1 METVK
6 VKLYKNVKVDPTYKH
21 LVKFDSSAS
30 VDYTMNKANIVK
42 IGQKEAI
49 RFDTS
54 KENDFPSYYDFTT
67 CKYVEID
74 VNSMPSK
81 IYAFITQVDYDNPKT
96 ILIHYDI
103 DYYNTYCIN
112 NFGSLSSAFIERSG
126 LYDADEDNIKQSD
139 SALPAGEPSILRKSN
154 LLVKEMTPSVL
165 IYYRALQ
172 GSAGGVSLNK
182 YTVKDDQGQNKS
194 VNYTLKD
201 QLSTDANQEQI
212 SGSYKDITANKL
224 DSAKVNTNLDP
235 NANQTS
241 ELKYKQVSYDQAGLV
256 SLFNDDALWSASG
269 STIVGAELREGA
281 PDTEN
286 VDKDGSYDVS
296 FTSDESITDAKL
308 PDYLHKKPFLNYK
321 IESRFGSL
329 DVDPAQIKA
338 DMISVKGYDSVLP
351 HSHTIWRVE
360 GLPASSWNGSTTFV
374 DTQDRGIDLFVDGS
388 FGHFYSQRNRIN
400 AKISNFI
407 RSYNAKFDS
416 LYASF
421 ATQVL
426 ATQNGNKAQKAGY
439 NNSKF
444 ARQATLK
451 ASNQTAL
458 QNMDNSNETA
468 TTNLNRSN
476 STSVSNFE
484 AQTAMQQA
492 NLARSNE
499 KSIDTLDNNLQLTN
513 RNLDNSYNTQTN
525 DIKISFDEQ
534 LADSALGSL
543 TDIIG
548 KAPGQAIMAMLNG
561 ILTGGINAA
570 TAKAKLDNTIN
581 GTGATAPA
589 GERTRAKDTND
600 NQKTNL
606 NLTQQAQVDNLSES
620 RKVGESNLN
629 ASNQT
634 SLDNLASTQNTAKT
648 NLTNSQQTSLNNQKI
663 SLDSELASLENSLN
677 LAIVNLYTSMDSK
690 VKSFLPSMIA
700 EAENFMNELAA
711 EIADY
716 QGNTDRVSSG
726 AGFAYESLKN
736 YQISLNVYT
745 VNDSTLKKAENY
757 AKNFGIAINQTRS
770 LQDFFTA
777 ETAKLTTNGFA
788 NKEFY
793 LKTQNARLYFEN
805 APIQAETA
813 ISDSLNNGCY
823 IQITGTS
830 DDSDDDDD
838 E

>member
-6 VKLYKNVKVDPTYKH
+6 VKLYKNVKLDPTYKH

-30 VDYTMNKANIVK
+30 ADYTMTKANLVK

-74 VNSMPSK
+74 VNSTPSK

-103 DYYNTYCIN
+103 DYYNTYCVN
-112 NFGSLSSAFIERSG
+112 NFGNLSSAFIERSG

-139 SALPAGEPSILRKSN
+139 SALPAGEPSVLRKSN
-154 LLVKEMTPSVL
+154 LLVKRMTPSIL

-172 GSAGGVSLNK
+172 GSAGGVSLDK
-182 YTVKDDQGQNKS
+182 YTIKDDQGQNKS

-201 QLSTDANQEQI
+201 QLSTSDSQQI
-212 SGSYKDITANKL
+212 TGSYNDVNDHKL
-224 DSAKVNTNLDP
+224 DSAKVNANLDP

-241 ELKYKQVSYDQAGLV
+241 QLKYKQVRYDQAGMV

-269 STIVGAELREGA
+269 STIVGAELREGIG
-281 PDTEN
+281 DIN
-286 VDKDGSYDVS
+286 DDGSYDVS
-296 FTSDESITDAKL
+296 FTSDETIGDAKL
-308 PDYLHKKPFLNYK
+308 PDYLHKKPFMAYK
-321 IESRFGSL
+321 VESRFGSL
-329 DVDPAQIKA
+329 DIDPAQIKA

-351 HSHTIWRVE
+351 HSHTIWRI
-360 GLPASSWNGSTTFV
+360 GGYPDSSWNGSTTFV
-374 DTQDRGIDLFVDGS
+374 DSQDRSIDLFVDGS

-426 ATQNGNKAQKAGY
+426 ATQNSNKLQKVAY

-444 ARQATLK
+444 AKQSTLK

-458 QNMDNSNETA
+458 QNLDNSNETA

-476 STSVSNFE
+476 STSVANFE
-484 AQTAMQQA
+484 SQTALQQA
-492 NLARSNE
+492 NLARTNE

-513 RNLDNSYNTQTN
+513 KNLDNSFNTQTN
-525 DIKISFDEQ
+525 DIKISFDQQ
-534 LADSALGSL
+534 LSDSALGSL
-543 TDIIG
+543 TNIIG
-548 KAPGQAIMAMLNG
+548 KAPGQAIMTMLNG

-570 TAKAKLDNTIN
+570 TAKAKLENAID
-581 GTGATAPA
+581 GTGAAAPA

-606 NLTQQAQVDNLSES
+606 NLTQQAQVDNLTDS

-634 SLDNLASTQNTAKT
+634 VLDNLAGTQNTTKT
-648 NLTNSQQTSLNNQKI
+648 NLTNSQQTALNNQQI
-663 SLDSELASLENSLN
+663 TLDSELASLENSLN
-677 LAIVNLYTSMDSK
+677 LAIVNLYTSMDAK
-690 VKSFLPSMIA
+690 VKSFLPGAIA

-716 QGNTDRVSSG
+716 QGNTDRVSAG
-726 AGFAYESLKN
+726 AGFAYDSLKN

-757 AKNFGIAINQTRS
+757 ANNFGIAINQTKS
-770 LQDFFTA
+770 LRDYFLA
-777 ETAKLTTNGFA
+777 DSAKLTSNGFVD
-788 NKEFY
+788 KEFY

-805 APIQAETA
+805 APLQAETA

-823 IQITGTS
+823 IQIDNST
-830 DDSDDDDD
+830 DD
-838 E
+838 

>member
-21 LVKFDSSAS
+21 LVKFDSNSAS
-30 VDYTMNKANIVK
+30 ADYTMTNANLVK

-67 CKYVEID
+67 LKYAEID
-74 VNSMPSK
+74 VNSTPSK

-103 DYYNTYCIN
+103 DYYNTYCVN
-112 NFGSLSSAFIERSG
+112 NFGNLSSAFIERSG

-139 SALPAGEPSILRKSN
+139 AALPAGEPSVLRKSN
-154 LLVKEMTPSVL
+154 LLVKEMTPSIL

-182 YTVKDDQGQNKS
+182 YSIKEDGQNKS

-201 QLSTDANQEQI
+201 QLSTSDSQQQI
-212 SGSYKDITANKL
+212 SGSYSDITANKL

-241 ELKYKQVSYDQAGLV
+241 ELKYKQVSYDQTGMV
-256 SLFNDDALWSASG
+256 SLFNDDDLWSASG

-286 VDKDGSYDVS
+286 INKDGSYDVS
-296 FTSDESITDAKL
+296 FKSDDVIDDAKL
-308 PDYLHKKPFLNYK
+308 PDYLHKKPFMTYK
-321 IESRFGSL
+321 VESRFGSL

-360 GLPASSWNGSTTFV
+360 GYPDSSWNGATTFV

-407 RSYNAKFDS
+407 RSYNAKFDAM
-416 LYASF
+416 YASF

-426 ATQNGNKAQKAGY
+426 ATQNSNKTQTAAY
-439 NNSKF
+439 NNGKF
-444 ARQATLK
+444 AKQSTLK

-468 TTNLNRSN
+468 STNLNRSN

-484 AQTAMQQA
+484 ALTAVQQA

-525 DIKISFDEQ
+525 DIKISFDQQ
-534 LADSALGSL
+534 LSDSALGSL
-543 TDIIG
+543 TEIIG
-548 KAPGQAIMAMLNG
+548 KAPGQAIMTMLNG

-606 NLTQQAQVDNLSES
+606 NLTQQAQVDNLTES

-634 SLDNLASTQNTAKT
+634 AVDNLASNQNTAKT

-663 SLDSELASLENSLN
+663 NLDSELASLENSLN
-677 LAIVNLYTSMDSK
+677 LAIVNLYTSMDAK
-690 VKSFLPSMIA
+690 LKSFLPSAIA

-716 QGNTDRVSSG
+716 QGNTDRVSAGS
-726 AGFAYESLKN
+726 GFAYDSLKN

-745 VNDSTLKKAENY
+745 IGDSALKKAKNY
-757 AKNFGIAINQTRS
+757 AKNFGIAINQTKS
-770 LQDFFTA
+770 LRDYFLA
-777 ETAKLTTNGFA
+777 DSAKLTTNGFVD
-788 NKEFY
+788 KEFY

-823 IQITGTS
+823 LQITGS
-830 DDSDDDDD
+830 SNDDDD

>member
-6 VKLYKNVKVDPTYKH
+6 VKLYKNVKLDPTYKH
-21 LVKFDSSAS
+21 LVKFDSKSAS
-30 VDYTMNKANIVK
+30 ADYTMDNANIVK

-54 KENDFPSYYDFTT
+54 KENNFPSYYDFTT
-67 CKYVEID
+67 CKYAEID
-74 VNSMPSK
+74 VNSTPSK

-103 DYYNTYCIN
+103 DYYNTYCVN
-112 NFGSLSSAFIERSG
+112 NFGNLSSAFIERSG

-139 SALPAGEPSILRKSN
+139 AALPAGEPSVLRKSI
-154 LLVKEMTPSVL
+154 LLVKEMTPSILV
-165 IYYRALQ
+165 YYRALQ

-182 YTVKDDQGQNKS
+182 YTIKEDGQNKS

-201 QLSTDANQEQI
+201 QLSTTDSQEQI
-212 SGSYKDITANKL
+212 SGSYKDVTANKL
-224 DSAKVNTNLDP
+224 DSAKVNTALDP
-235 NANQTS
+235 NANQKS
-241 ELKYKQVSYDQAGLV
+241 ELKYKQVRYDQTGLV

-286 VDKDGSYDVS
+286 VDENGSYDVS
-296 FTSDESITDAKL
+296 FKSGDVISDAKL
-308 PDYLHKKPFLNYK
+308 PDYLHKKPFMAYK
-321 IESRFGSL
+321 LESRFGSL
-329 DVDPAQIKA
+329 DVDPAQINA
-338 DMISVKGYDSVLP
+338 NMISVKGYDSVLP

-360 GLPASSWNGSTTFV
+360 GYPDSSWNGSTTFV

-388 FGHFYSQRNRIN
+388 FGHFYSQRNRLN

-407 RSYNAKFDS
+407 RSFNAKFDS

-426 ATQNGNKAQKAGY
+426 ATQNGNKVQKAAY

-444 ARQATLK
+444 AKQATLK
-451 ASNQTAL
+451 ANNQTAL

-513 RNLDNSYNTQTN
+513 KNLDNSYNTQTN
-525 DIKISFDEQ
+525 DIKISFDQQ
-534 LADSALGSL
+534 LSDSALGSL
-543 TDIIG
+543 TEIIG
-548 KAPGQAIMAMLNG
+548 KAPGQAIMTMLNG

-606 NLTQQAQVDNLSES
+606 NLTQQAQVDNLTDS

-634 SLDNLASTQNTAKT
+634 AIDNLASNQNTAKT

-677 LAIVNLYTSMDSK
+677 LAIVNLYTSMDAK
-690 VKSFLPSMIA
+690 LKSFLPSAIA
-700 EAENFMNELAA
+700 EAENFMADLAA

-726 AGFAYESLKN
+726 AGFAYDSLKN
-736 YQISLNVYT
+736 YQISLNIYT
-745 VNDSTLKKAENY
+745 VNDSTLKKAKNY
-757 AKNFGIAINQTRS
+757 AKNFGIAINQTKS
-770 LQDFFTA
+770 LRDYFLA
-777 ETAKLTTNGFA
+777 DSAKLTTNGFVD
-788 NKEFY
+788 KEFY

-823 IQITGTS
+823 LQITGS
-830 DDSDDDDD
+830 SNDDDD

>member
-1 METVK
+1 METVT

-21 LVKFDSSAS
+21 LVKFDSKSAS
-30 VDYTMNKANIVK
+30 ADYTMKNANIVK

-67 CKYVEID
+67 CKYAEID
-74 VNSMPSK
+74 VNSTPSK
-81 IYAFITQVDYDNPKT
+81 IYAFITQVDYNNPKT

-103 DYYNTYCIN
+103 DYYNTYCVN
-112 NFGSLSSAFIERSG
+112 NYSGLSLAFIERSG

-139 SALPAGEPSILRKSN
+139 SSLPAGEPSVLRKSN
-154 LLVKEMTPSVL
+154 LLVKNMSPSIL

-194 VNYTLKD
+194 FNYTLKD
-201 QLSTDANQEQI
+201 QLSTNDSQQI
-212 SGSYKDITANKL
+212 TGSYNDVSDHKL
-224 DSAKVNTNLDP
+224 DSAKVNTKLNP

-241 ELKYKQVSYDQAGLV
+241 ELKYKQVSYDQAGMV

-281 PDTEN
+281 PDIDN

-296 FTSDESITDAKL
+296 FTSDSVNNDFKL
-308 PDYLHKKPFLNYK
+308 PAYLHKKPFMNYK

-329 DVDPAQIKA
+329 DVDPAQINA
-338 DMISVKGYDSVLP
+338 DNISVKGYDSVLP

-360 GLPASSWNGSTTFV
+360 GYPDSSWNGSTTFV
-374 DTQDRGIDLFVDGS
+374 DSQDRGIDLFVDGS

-426 ATQNGNKAQKAGY
+426 ATQNGNKAQKAAY
-439 NNSKF
+439 DNSKF
-444 ARQATLK
+444 AKQATLK

-458 QNMDNSNETA
+458 HNLDNSNEAA

-476 STSVSNFE
+476 STSVSNFQ
-484 AQTAMQQA
+484 AQTALQQA

-513 RNLDNSYNTQTN
+513 KNLDNSYNTQTN
-525 DIKISFDEQ
+525 DIKISFDQQ
-534 LADSALGSL
+534 LSDSALGSL
-543 TDIIG
+543 TEIIG
-548 KAPGQAIMAMLNG
+548 KAPGQAIMTMLNG

-606 NLTQQAQVDNLSES
+606 NLTQQAQVDNLTDS

-634 SLDNLASTQNTAKT
+634 AIDNLAATQNTTKT
-648 NLTNSQQTSLNNQKI
+648 NLTNSQQTALNNQQV
-663 SLDSELASLENSLN
+663 SLDAELASLQNSLN
-677 LAIVNLYTSMDSK
+677 LAIVNLYTSMDAK
-690 VKSFLPSMIA
+690 VKSFLPGAIA
-700 EAENFMNELAA
+700 EAENFMNDLAA

-716 QGNTDRVSSG
+716 SGTNDRVSSG
-726 AGFAYESLKN
+726 AGFAYDSLKN

-757 AKNFGIAINQTRS
+757 AKNFGIAINQTKS
-770 LQDFFTA
+770 LRDYFLA
-777 ETAKLTTNGFA
+777 DSAKLTTNGFVD
-788 NKEFY
+788 KEFY

-805 APIQAETA
+805 APIEAETA

-823 IQITGTS
+823 LQISGSS
-830 DDSDDDDD
+830 D

>member
-6 VKLYKNVKVDPTYKH
+6 VKLYKNVKLDPTYKH
-21 LVKFDSSAS
+21 LVKFNSKSAS
-30 VDYTMNKANIVK
+30 ADYIMNNANIVK

-54 KENDFPSYYDFTT
+54 KENDFSSSYYDFTT
-67 CKYVEID
+67 CKYAEID
-74 VNSMPSK
+74 VNSTPSK
-81 IYAFITQVDYDNPKT
+81 IYAFITQVDYVNPKT

-103 DYYNTYCIN
+103 DYYNTYCVG
-112 NFGSLSSAFIERSG
+112 NFSGLSSAFIERSG
-126 LYDADEDNIKQSD
+126 LFDADEDTIKQSD
-139 SALPAGEPSILRKSN
+139 PSLPAGEPSVLRKSN
-154 LLVKEMTPSVL
+154 LLVKNMAPSVL

-172 GSAGGVSLNK
+172 GSAGGVSLDK
-182 YTVKDDQGQNKS
+182 YAVKGDGQNKS
-194 VNYTLKD
+194 TNYTLKD
-201 QLSTDANQEQI
+201 QLSTEGNQEQI
-212 SGSYKDITANKL
+212 SGSYKDVTADKL
-224 DSAKVNTNLDP
+224 DSAKVNTKLDP

-241 ELKYKQVSYDQAGLV
+241 QLKFKQVAYNQAGLV

-269 STIVGAELREGA
+269 STIVGAELREGIGNIN
-281 PDTEN
+281 D
-286 VDKDGSYDVS
+286 DGSYDVT
-296 FTSDESITDAKL
+296 FTGDSLNVDAKL
-308 PDYLHKKPFLNYK
+308 PEYLHKKPFMNYK

-329 DVDPAQIKA
+329 DVDPAQLKA

-351 HSHTIWRVE
+351 HSHTIWRIE
-360 GLPASSWNGSTTFV
+360 GLPDSSWNGSTTFV
-374 DTQDRGIDLFVDGS
+374 DSQDRGIDLFVDGS

-407 RSYNAKFDS
+407 RSYNAKLES

-426 ATQNGNKAQKAGY
+426 AAQNSNKVQKATY
-439 NNSKF
+439 TNSKF
-444 ARQATLK
+444 AKQSTLK

-458 QNMDNSNETA
+458 QNLDNSNETA
-468 TTNLNRSN
+468 TTNLTRSN
-476 STSVSNFE
+476 STAVSNFQ
-484 AQTAMQQA
+484 AQTALQQA

-513 RNLDNSYNTQTN
+513 RNLENSYNTQTN
-525 DIKISFDEQ
+525 DIKISFDQQ
-534 LADSALGSL
+534 LSDSALGSL
-543 TDIIG
+543 TEIIG

-581 GTGATAPA
+581 GTGANAPA

-606 NLTQQAQVDNLSES
+606 NLTQQAQVDNLTDS

-629 ASNQT
+629 ASTQT
-634 SLDNLASTQNTAKT
+634 ALDNLANTQNTTKT
-648 NLTNSQQTSLNNQKI
+648 NLTNTQQTALNNQQI
-663 SLDSELASLENSLN
+663 ELDAELASLENSLN

-690 VKSFLPSMIA
+690 VKSFLPTAIA
-700 EAENFMNELAA
+700 EAENFMTELAA

-716 QGNTDRVSSG
+716 SGATDRVSSG
-726 AGFAYESLKN
+726 AGFAYDSLKN

-757 AKNFGIAINQTRS
+757 AKNFGIAINQTKS
-770 LQDFFTA
+770 LQDYFLA
-777 ETAKLTTNGFA
+777 DSAKLTANGFVD
-788 NKEFY
+788 KEFY

-805 APIQAETA
+805 APLQAENV

-830 DDSDDDDD
+830 D

>member
-1 METVK
+1 METVT
-6 VKLYKNVKVDPTYKH
+6 VKLYKNVKLDPTYKH
-21 LVKFDSSAS
+21 LVKFDSKSAS
-30 VDYTMNKANIVK
+30 ADYTMTNANLVK

-67 CKYVEID
+67 CKYAEID
-74 VNSMPSK
+74 VNSTPSK
-81 IYAFITQVDYDNPKT
+81 IYAFITQVDYNNPKT

-112 NFGSLSSAFIERSG
+112 NYSGLSSAFIERSG

-139 SALPAGEPSILRKSN
+139 SSLPAGEPSVLRKSN
-154 LLVKEMTPSVL
+154 LLVKSMTPSVL

-172 GSAGGVSLNK
+172 GSAGGVSLDK
-182 YTVKDDQGQNKS
+182 YTVKDDQGQNKT

-201 QLSTDANQEQI
+201 QLSTGANQEQI
-212 SGSYKDITANKL
+212 TGNYNDVTANKL
-224 DSAKVNTNLDP
+224 DSAKVNTALEP

-241 ELKYKQVSYDQAGLV
+241 ELKYKQVAYNQAGMV

-281 PDTEN
+281 PDTET
-286 VDKDGSYDVS
+286 VDKDGGYDVN
-296 FTSDESITDAKL
+296 FKSDDVITDAKL
-308 PDYLHKKPFLNYK
+308 PDYLHKKPFMNYK

-329 DVDPAQIKA
+329 DVDPAQINA

-360 GLPASSWNGSTTFV
+360 GYPDSSWNGSTTFV

-426 ATQNGNKAQKAGY
+426 ATQNSNKTQKVAY

-444 ARQATLK
+444 AKQSTLK

-458 QNMDNSNETA
+458 QNLDNSNETA

-476 STSVSNFE
+476 STSVSNFQ
-484 AQTAMQQA
+484 AQTALQQA
-492 NLARSNE
+492 NLSRSNE

-513 RNLDNSYNTQTN
+513 KNLDNSYNTQTN
-525 DIKISFDEQ
+525 DIKISFDQQ
-534 LADSALGSL
+534 LSDSALGSL
-543 TDIIG
+543 TEIIG
-548 KAPGQAIMAMLNG
+548 KAPGQAIMTMLNG

-581 GTGATAPA
+581 GTGAAAPA

-606 NLTQQAQVDNLSES
+606 NLTQQAQVDNLADS

-634 SLDNLASTQNTAKT
+634 SVDNLAATQNTTKT
-648 NLTNSQQTSLNNQKI
+648 NLTNTQQTALNNQQV
-663 SLDSELASLENSLN
+663 SLDAELASLQNSLN
-677 LAIVNLYTSMDSK
+677 LAIVNLYTSMDTK
-690 VKSFLPSMIA
+690 VKSFLPGAIA
-700 EAENFMNELAA
+700 EAENFMNDLAA

-716 QGNTDRVSSG
+716 SGNTDRVSSG
-726 AGFAYESLKN
+726 AGFAYDSLKN

-745 VNDSTLKKAENY
+745 VNDATLKKAENY
-757 AKNFGIAINQTRS
+757 AKNFGIAINQTKS
-770 LQDFFTA
+770 LRDYFLVDEAKT
-777 ETAKLTTNGFA
+777 KLTTKGFVD
-788 NKEFY
+788 KEFY

-805 APIQAETA
+805 APIQAETT

-823 IQITGTS
+823 IQIDNST
-830 DDSDDDDD
+830 D

>member
-1 METVK
+1 METVT

-21 LVKFDSSAS
+21 LVKFDSKSAS
-30 VDYTMNKANIVK
+30 ADYTMKNANIVK

-67 CKYVEID
+67 CKYAEID
-74 VNSMPSK
+74 VNSTPSK
-81 IYAFITQVDYDNPKT
+81 IYAFITQVDYNNPKT

-103 DYYNTYCIN
+103 DYYNTYCVN
-112 NFGSLSSAFIERSG
+112 NYSGLSLAFIERSG

-139 SALPAGEPSILRKSN
+139 SSLPAGEPSVLRKSN
-154 LLVKEMTPSVL
+154 LLVKNMSPSIL

-194 VNYTLKD
+194 FNYTLKD
-201 QLSTDANQEQI
+201 QLSTNDSQQI
-212 SGSYKDITANKL
+212 TGSYNDVSDHKL
-224 DSAKVNTNLDP
+224 DSAKVNTNLNP

-241 ELKYKQVSYDQAGLV
+241 ELKYKQVSYDQAGMV

-281 PDTEN
+281 PDIDN

-296 FTSDESITDAKL
+296 FTSDSVNNDFKL
-308 PDYLHKKPFLNYK
+308 PAYLHKKPFMNYK

-329 DVDPAQIKA
+329 DVDPAQINA
-338 DMISVKGYDSVLP
+338 DNISVKGYDSVLP

-360 GLPASSWNGSTTFV
+360 GYPDSSWNGSTTFV
-374 DTQDRGIDLFVDGS
+374 DSQDRGIDLFVDGS

-426 ATQNGNKAQKAGY
+426 ATQNGNKAQKAAY
-439 NNSKF
+439 DNSKF
-444 ARQATLK
+444 AKQATLK

-458 QNMDNSNETA
+458 HNLDNSNEAA

-476 STSVSNFE
+476 STSVSNFQ
-484 AQTAMQQA
+484 AQTALQQA

-513 RNLDNSYNTQTN
+513 KNLDNSYNTQTN
-525 DIKISFDEQ
+525 DIKISFDQQ
-534 LADSALGSL
+534 LSDSALGSL
-543 TDIIG
+543 TEIIG
-548 KAPGQAIMAMLNG
+548 KAPGQAIMTMLNG

-606 NLTQQAQVDNLSES
+606 NLTQQAQVDNLTDS

-634 SLDNLASTQNTAKT
+634 AIDNLAATQNTTKT
-648 NLTNSQQTSLNNQKI
+648 NLTNSQQTALNNQQV
-663 SLDSELASLENSLN
+663 SLDAELASLQNSLN
-677 LAIVNLYTSMDSK
+677 LAIVNLYTSMDAK
-690 VKSFLPSMIA
+690 VKSFLPGAIA
-700 EAENFMNELAA
+700 EAENFMNDLAA

-716 QGNTDRVSSG
+716 SGTNDRVSSG
-726 AGFAYESLKN
+726 AGFAYDSLKN

-757 AKNFGIAINQTRS
+757 AKNFGIAINQTKS
-770 LQDFFTA
+770 LRDYFLA
-777 ETAKLTTNGFA
+777 DSAKLTTNGFVD
-788 NKEFY
+788 KEFY

-805 APIQAETA
+805 APIEAETA

-823 IQITGTS
+823 LQISGSS
-830 DDSDDDDD
+830 D

>member
-1 METVK
+1 METVT
-6 VKLYKNVKVDPTYKH
+6 VKLYKNVKLDPTYKH

-30 VDYTMNKANIVK
+30 ADYTMNNANVVK

-54 KENDFPSYYDFTT
+54 TKNDFPSYYDFTT
-67 CKYVEID
+67 CKYAEID
-74 VNSMPSK
+74 VNSTPSK

-103 DYYNTYCIN
+103 DYFNTYCVN
-112 NFGSLSSAFIERSG
+112 NFNGLSSAFIERSG

-139 SALPAGEPSILRKSN
+139 PNLPSGEPTILRKSN
-154 LLVKEMTPSVL
+154 LLVKSMTPSII

-172 GSAGGVSLNK
+172 GSAGGVSLDK
-182 YTVKDDQGQNKS
+182 YTIKKDGQNKS
-194 VNYTLKD
+194 TNYTLKD

-212 SGSYKDITANKL
+212 SGSYKDVTADKL
-224 DSAKVNTNLDP
+224 DSAKVNTNLNP

-241 ELKYKQVSYDQAGLV
+241 QLKYKQVAYNQAGLV

-269 STIVGAELREGA
+269 STIVGAELREGIG
-281 PDTEN
+281 N
-286 VDKDGSYDVS
+286 VNNDGSYDVA
-296 FTSDESITDAKL
+296 FTGDSLNIDAKL
-308 PDYLHKKPFLNYK
+308 PDYLHKRPFMNYK
-321 IESRFGSL
+321 VESRFGSL
-329 DVDPAQIKA
+329 DIDPAQINA

-351 HSHTIWRVE
+351 HSHTIWRIE
-360 GLPASSWNGSTTFV
+360 GYPDSSWNGSTTFV

-426 ATQNGNKAQKAGY
+426 ATQNGNKLQKAAY

-444 ARQATLK
+444 AKQSTLK
-451 ASNQTAL
+451 ASNKTAL

-476 STSVSNFE
+476 STSVANFE
-484 AQTAMQQA
+484 AQTALQQA

-525 DIKISFDEQ
+525 DIKISFDQQ
-534 LADSALGSL
+534 LSDSALGSL
-543 TDIIG
+543 TNIIG
-548 KAPGQAIMAMLNG
+548 KAPGQAIMTMLNG

-570 TAKAKLDNTIN
+570 TAKAKLDNTVN

-606 NLTQQAQVDNLSES
+606 NLTQQAQVDNLTDS

-634 SLDNLASTQNTAKT
+634 SVDNLAANQNTAKT
-648 NLTNSQQTSLNNQKI
+648 NLTNSQQTSLNNQQI
-663 SLDSELASLENSLN
+663 ELDAELASLENSLN
-677 LAIVNLYTSMDSK
+677 LAIVNLYTSMDAK
-690 VKSFLPSMIA
+690 VKSFLPSAIA
-700 EAENFMNELAA
+700 EAENFMSELAA

-726 AGFAYESLKN
+726 SGFAYNSLKN

-757 AKNFGIAINQTRS
+757 AKNFGVAIIQTKS
-770 LQDFFTA
+770 LRDFFTA
-777 ETAKLTTNGFA
+777 ETAKLTTNGFVD
-788 NKEFY
+788 KEFY

-805 APIQAETA
+805 APIQAENI

-830 DDSDDDDD
+830 ND

>member
-1 METVK
+1 METVT

-21 LVKFDSSAS
+21 LVKFDSNSAS
-30 VDYTMNKANIVK
+30 ADYVMENANIVK

-67 CKYVEID
+67 LKYAEID
-74 VNSMPSK
+74 VDSTPSK
-81 IYAFITQVDYDNPKT
+81 IYAFITQVNYDNPKT
-96 ILIHYDI
+96 ILINYDI
-103 DYYNTYCIN
+103 DYYNTYCVN

-139 SALPAGEPSILRKSN
+139 PALPAGEPSILRKSN
-154 LLVKEMTPSVL
+154 LLVKEMTPSIL

-172 GSAGGVSLNK
+172 GSAGGVSLDK
-182 YTVKDDQGQNKS
+182 YTIKEDGQSKS

-201 QLSTDANQEQI
+201 QLSTSQEQL
-212 SGSYKDITANKL
+212 SGSYSDVTANKL
-224 DSAKVNTNLDP
+224 NSAKVNTNLDP

-241 ELKYKQVSYDQAGLV
+241 ELKYKQVAYNQAGMV

-286 VDKDGSYDVS
+286 VDRDGSYDVS
-296 FTSDESITDAKL
+296 FKSDDAIVDVKL
-308 PDYLHKKPFLNYK
+308 PDYLHKKPFMTYK

-329 DVDPAQIKA
+329 DVDPAQLNA
-338 DMISVKGYDSVLP
+338 DNISVKGYDSVLP

-360 GLPASSWNGSTTFV
+360 GCPDSSWNGATTFV

-407 RSYNAKFDS
+407 RSFNAKFDS

-426 ATQNGNKAQKAGY
+426 ATQNGNKLQKAAYDNG
-439 NNSKF
+439 KF
-444 ARQATLK
+444 AKQSTLK

-513 RNLDNSYNTQTN
+513 KNLDNSYNTQTN
-525 DIKISFDEQ
+525 DIKISFDQQ
-534 LADSALGSL
+534 LSDSALGSL
-543 TDIIG
+543 TEIIG
-548 KAPGQAIMAMLNG
+548 KAPGQAIMTMLNG

-570 TAKAKLDNTIN
+570 TAKAKLDNMIN

-589 GERTRAKDTND
+589 GERTRAKDTNE

-606 NLTQQAQVDNLSES
+606 NLTQQAQVDNLTES

-634 SLDNLASTQNTAKT
+634 AVDNLASNQNTAKT
-648 NLTNSQQTSLNNQKI
+648 NLTNTQQTSLNNQKI
-663 SLDSELASLENSLN
+663 SLDAELASLENSLN
-677 LAIVNLYTSMDSK
+677 LAIVNLYTSMDAK
-690 VKSFLPSMIA
+690 VKSFLPSAIA
-700 EAENFMNELAA
+700 EAQNFMADLAA

-716 QGNTDRVSSG
+716 QGNTDRVSAG
-726 AGFAYESLKN
+726 AGFAYDSLKN
-736 YQISLNVYT
+736 YQISLNIYT

-757 AKNFGIAINQTRS
+757 AKNFGIAINQTKS
-770 LQDFFTA
+770 LRDYFLA
-777 ETAKLTTNGFA
+777 DSAKLTTNGFVD
-788 NKEFY
+788 KEFY

-805 APIQAETA
+805 APIDAETA
-813 ISDSLNNGCY
+813 ISNSLNNGCY
-823 IQITGTS
+823 LQITGS
-830 DDSDDDDD
+830 SNDDDD

>member
-1 METVK
+1 METVT
-6 VKLYKNVKVDPTYKH
+6 VKLYQNVKVDPTYKH
-21 LVKFDSSAS
+21 LVKFDSKSAS
-30 VDYTMNKANIVK
+30 ADYTMKNANVVK

-67 CKYVEID
+67 LKYAEID
-74 VNSMPSK
+74 VDSTPSK

-103 DYYNTYCIN
+103 DYYNTYCV
-112 NFGSLSSAFIERSG
+112 NFGTLSSAFVERSG

-139 SALPAGEPSILRKSN
+139 PALPAGEPSVLRKSN
-154 LLVKEMTPSVL
+154 LLVKEMTPSIL

-172 GSAGGVSLNK
+172 GSAGGVSLDK
-182 YTVKDDQGQNKS
+182 YTLKEDGQSKS

-201 QLSTDANQEQI
+201 QLSTSQEQI
-212 SGSYKDITANKL
+212 SGSYSDVTANKL
-224 DSAKVNTNLDP
+224 DSAKVNTDLDP

-241 ELKYKQVSYDQAGLV
+241 QLKYKQVRYDQAGMV

-286 VDKDGSYDVS
+286 VDRDGSYDVS
-296 FTSDESITDAKL
+296 FKSDDIIADAKL
-308 PDYLHKKPFLNYK
+308 PDYLHKKPFMAYK
-321 IESRFGSL
+321 VESRFGSL
-329 DVDPAQIKA
+329 DVDPAQINA
-338 DMISVKGYDSVLP
+338 NNISVKGYDSVLP

-360 GLPASSWNGSTTFV
+360 GYPDSSWNGATTFV

-426 ATQNGNKAQKAGY
+426 ATQNGNKLQKAAYDNG
-439 NNSKF
+439 KF
-444 ARQATLK
+444 AKQSTLK

-468 TTNLNRSN
+468 TTNLSRSN

-525 DIKISFDEQ
+525 DIKISFDQQ
-534 LADSALGSL
+534 LSDSALGSL
-543 TDIIG
+543 TEIIG
-548 KAPGQAIMAMLNG
+548 KAPGQAIMTMLNG

-589 GERTRAKDTND
+589 GERTRAKDTNE

-606 NLTQQAQVDNLSES
+606 NLTQQAQVDNLTES

-634 SLDNLASTQNTAKT
+634 AVDNLASNQNTAKT
-648 NLTNSQQTSLNNQKI
+648 NLTNTQQTSLNNQQV
-663 SLDSELASLENSLN
+663 SLDAELASLENSLN
-677 LAIVNLYTSMDSK
+677 LAIVNLYTSMDAK
-690 VKSFLPSMIA
+690 VKSFLPSAIA
-700 EAENFMNELAA
+700 EAQNFMNELAA

-716 QGNTDRVSSG
+716 QGNTDRVSAG
-726 AGFAYESLKN
+726 AGFAYDSLKN
-736 YQISLNVYT
+736 YQISLNIYT

-757 AKNFGIAINQTRS
+757 AKNFGITINQTKS
-770 LQDFFTA
+770 LRDYFLA
-777 ETAKLTTNGFA
+777 DSAKLTTNGFVD
-788 NKEFY
+788 KEFY

-805 APIQAETA
+805 APIDAETA
-813 ISDSLNNGCY
+813 ISNSLNNGCY
-823 IQITGTS
+823 LQITGS
-830 DDSDDDDD
+830 SNDDDD

>member
-1 METVK
+1 METVT
-6 VKLYKNVKVDPTYKH
+6 VKLYKNVKLDPTYKH
-21 LVKFDSSAS
+21 LVKFDSNSAS
-30 VDYTMNKANIVK
+30 ADYTMKKANLVK

-67 CKYVEID
+67 CKYAEID
-74 VNSMPSK
+74 VNSTPSK

-103 DYYNTYCIN
+103 DYYNTYCVN
-112 NFGSLSSAFIERSG
+112 NFGNLSSAFIERSG
-126 LYDADEDNIKQSD
+126 LYDADEDNVKQSD
-139 SALPAGEPSILRKSN
+139 PALPAGEPSVLRKSN
-154 LLVKEMTPSVL
+154 LLVKEMTPSIL

-172 GSAGGVSLNK
+172 GSAGGVSLDK
-182 YTVKDDQGQNKS
+182 YTVKEDGQNKS

-201 QLSTDANQEQI
+201 QLSATDSQQQI
-212 SGSYKDITANKL
+212 TGSYNDLTGNKL
-224 DSAKVNTNLDP
+224 DSAKVDINLDQ
-235 NANQTS
+235 NANQVS
-241 ELKYKQVSYDQAGLV
+241 QLKYKQVSYDQAGLV
-256 SLFNDDALWSASG
+256 NLFNDDALWSASG
-269 STIVGAELREGA
+269 STIVGAELREGIGNIN
-281 PDTEN
+281 D
-286 VDKDGSYDVS
+286 DGSYDVS
-296 FTSDESITDAKL
+296 FTSDDTINDAKL
-308 PDYLHKKPFLNYK
+308 PDYLHKKPFMAYK
-321 IESRFGSL
+321 VESRFGSL

-360 GLPASSWNGSTTFV
+360 GYPDSSWNGSTTFV

-388 FGHFYSQRNRIN
+388 FGHFYSQRNRLN

-426 ATQNGNKAQKAGY
+426 ATQNGNKVQKAAY

-444 ARQATLK
+444 AKQSTLK

-458 QNMDNSNETA
+458 QNMDSSNETA

-476 STSVSNFE
+476 STSVANFE

-499 KSIDTLDNNLQLTN
+499 KSLDTLDNNLQLTN
-513 RNLDNSYNTQTN
+513 RNLDNSFNTQTN

-581 GTGATAPA
+581 GTGANAPA

-634 SLDNLASTQNTAKT
+634 ALDNLTSTQNTTKT

-677 LAIVNLYTSMDSK
+677 LAIVNLYTNMNAK
-690 VKSFLPSMIA
+690 LKSFLPSAIA

-716 QGNTDRVSSG
+716 SGNTDRVSAGS
-726 AGFAYESLKN
+726 GFAYDSLKN
-736 YQISLNVYT
+736 YQISLNIYT
-745 VNDSTLKKAENY
+745 VSDSTLKKAKNY
-757 AKNFGIAINQTRS
+757 AKTFGIAINQTKS
-770 LQDFFTA
+770 LRDYFLA
-777 ETAKLTTNGFA
+777 NSAKLTTNGFVDR
-788 NKEFY
+788 EFY

-805 APIQAETA
+805 APLQAETT

-830 DDSDDDDD
+830 DSD

>member
-30 VDYTMNKANIVK
+30 ADYTMTKANIVK
-42 IGQKEAI
+42 IDQKEAI

-54 KENDFPSYYDFTT
+54 KENNFPSYYDFTT
-67 CKYVEID
+67 LKYAEID
-74 VNSMPSK
+74 VNSTPSK

-103 DYYNTYCIN
+103 DYYNSYCVN
-112 NFGSLSSAFIERSG
+112 NFSNLSSAFIERSG
-126 LYDADEDNIKQSD
+126 LYDADEDNVKQSD
-139 SALPAGEPSILRKSN
+139 PALPAGEPSVLRKSN
-154 LLVKEMTPSVL
+154 LLVKSMTPSIL

-172 GSAGGVSLNK
+172 GSAGGVSLDK
-182 YTVKDDQGQNKS
+182 YTVKEDGQNKS
-194 VNYTLKD
+194 VKVNYTLKD

-212 SGSYKDITANKL
+212 SGSYNDLTGNKL

-241 ELKYKQVSYDQAGLV
+241 ELKYKQVSYDQAGMV

-269 STIVGAELREGA
+269 STIVGAELREGIGNIN
-281 PDTEN
+281 D
-286 VDKDGSYDVS
+286 DGSYDVS
-296 FTSDESITDAKL
+296 FTSDDTINDAKL
-308 PDYLHKKPFLNYK
+308 PDYLHKKPFMTYK
-321 IESRFGSL
+321 VESRFGSL
-329 DVDPAQIKA
+329 DVDPAQLKA

-351 HSHTIWRVE
+351 HSHTIWRIE
-360 GLPASSWNGSTTFV
+360 GYPDSSWNGSTTFV

-426 ATQNGNKAQKAGY
+426 ATQNGNKLQKAAY

-444 ARQATLK
+444 AKQATLK

-476 STSVSNFE
+476 STSVANFE
-484 AQTAMQQA
+484 SQTAMQQA

-513 RNLDNSYNTQTN
+513 RNLDNSFNTQTN
-525 DIKISFDEQ
+525 DIKISFDQQ
-534 LADSALGSL
+534 LSDSALGSL
-543 TDIIG
+543 TEVIG
-548 KAPGQAIMAMLNG
+548 KAPGQAIMTMLNG

-581 GTGATAPA
+581 GAGATAPA

-606 NLTQQAQVDNLSES
+606 NLTQQAQVDNLTES

-634 SLDNLASTQNTAKT
+634 AVDNLASTQNTTKT

-677 LAIVNLYTSMDSK
+677 LAIVNLYTSMDTK
-690 VKSFLPSMIA
+690 IKSFLPSAIA

-726 AGFAYESLKN
+726 AGFAYDSLKN
-736 YQISLNVYT
+736 YQISLNIYSIG
-745 VNDSTLKKAENY
+745 DSALKKAENY
-757 AKNFGIAINQTRS
+757 AKNFGIAINQTKS
-770 LQDFFTA
+770 LQDYFLA
-777 ETAKLTTNGFA
+777 DSAKLTTNGFVD
-788 NKEFY
+788 KEFY

-805 APIQAETA
+805 APLQAETT

-823 IQITGTS
+823 IQITTS
-830 DDSDDDDD
+830 D